1 MDIYKLVYTGVNII
15 GLVGLMIA
23 NFSPVWVLLLV
34 NVSLFLGQIVD
45 FDYLIKSF
53 ANEGILTVLLIFPT
67 ILPFVRSVEVTNYIH
82 TIMSFGSTHHLA
94 IICKITIPVFIVSAF
109 VPNTPIV
116 VALYPFVDRW
126 CKSQKIP
133 SSKYLIPLSYATILG
148 GTLTIIG
155 TSTNLLSQGIVKKWG
170 INWNISAPTQYAI
183 LPGVISLG
191 VLIALS
197 DKLLPNNDNLVD
209 EPKETRYKCRIMIP
223 TDSPLISK
231 NCHDTLSSSIDRF
244 ELYRNHDRIA
254 LTREA
259 IIEGGDIYIIYSP
272 PNDII
277 NFLEKFKGEIVTR
290 SLSHFNLPQ
299 LVNRLTDL
307 NESAPDIH
315 PDTVPLF
322 YKVVPSNRCTNGNMK
337 ININEFESTYHC
349 IVVAVSDLTTR
360 SEDLK
365 LEVELEGG
373 EVEVEGEGEG
383 EGELEGELEGEGEG
397 GSQDLEKGE
406 ESEAVDALL
415 SDEVECN
422 TSLLV
427 YSTCHFLK
435 KNANS
440 QQFVSITRYRGIQL
454 LNNDFD
460 QPVFIHHRVTTSFHI
475 KQWHI
480 ATLLFVVSVCI
491 NISGLIDLLPLTVI
505 SLLVLSSMRILDIK
519 TIIENC
525 NWEVYF
531 MLILSSNIGYGL
543 TQSKLDV
550 QISNLFKDFHQF
562 STFVIL
568 LTVGFLT
575 IVLTAFTSNS
585 ACVAIMLPITYQICL
600 KLSLDP
606 SPFLIYVTTLASV
619 DFMTPFGYQTN
630 LIIQPIGQYKC
641 IDYLKLGSIITVFHY
656 LILTS
661 ITYVIVA

>member
-67 ILPFVRSVEVTNYIH
+67 ILPFVRSIEVTNYIH

-148 GTLTIIG
+148 GTLTVIG

-170 INWNISAPTQYAI
+170 NNWNITATTQYAI

-197 DKLLPNNDNLVD
+197 NKLLPSNANLVD
-209 EPKETRYKCRIMIP
+209 EPKETRYKCRVMIP

-231 NCHDTLSSSIDRF
+231 NCYDTLSSNIDRF
-244 ELYRNHDRIA
+244 ELYRNHDRIT

-259 IIEGGDIYIIYSP
+259 TIEGGDIYIIYSP
-272 PNDII
+272 PTDII
-277 NFLEKFKGEIVTR
+277 NLLEKLKGKIVTR
-290 SLSHFNLPQ
+290 SLSHFNLPE
-299 LVNRLTDL
+299 LVNRFTNLS
-307 NESAPDIH
+307 ESAPDIH
-315 PDTVPLF
+315 HDTVPLF
-322 YKVVPSNRCTNGNMK
+322 YKVVPSNRCTNDNMK

-349 IVVAVSDLTTR
+349 IVIAVSDSTTR
-360 SEDLK
+360 FQY
-365 LEVELEGG
+365 LEG
-373 EVEVEGEGEG
+373 EVEIEG
-383 EGELEGELEGEGEG
+383 G

-406 ESEAVDALL
+406 ESEAVDILL

-440 QQFVSITRYRGIQL
+440 QQFVSITRYRGGIQL

-460 QPVFIHHRVTTSFHI
+460 QPIFIHDGMTTSFHI

-480 ATLLFVVSVCI
+480 ATLLFLVSVCI
-491 NISGLIDLLPLTVI
+491 NISGLIDLLPLIVI

-600 KLSLDP
+600 KLSMNP

-641 IDYLKLGSIITVFHY
+641 LDYLKLGSIITVFHY

-661 ITYVIVA
+661 ITYVILNN

>member
-170 INWNISAPTQYAI
+170 INCNISATTQYAI
-183 LPGVISLG
+183 LPAVISLG

-197 DKLLPNNDNLVD
+197 DKLLPSNANLVD
-209 EPKETRYKCRIMIP
+209 EPKETRYKCRVMIP

-231 NCHDTLSSSIDRF
+231 NCYDTLSSNIDRF
-244 ELYRNHDRIA
+244 ELYRNHDRIT

-259 IIEGGDIYIIYSP
+259 TIEGGDIYIIYSP
-272 PNDII
+272 PTDII
-277 NFLEKFKGEIVTR
+277 NFLEKFKGKIVTR
-290 SLSHFNLPQ
+290 SLSHFNLPE

-322 YKVVPSNRCTNGNMK
+322 YKVVPSNRCTNGMK
-337 ININEFESTYHC
+337 ININAFESTYHC
-349 IVVAVSDLTTR
+349 IVIAVSDLTTR
-360 SEDLK
+360 SQYLQ
-365 LEVELEGG
+365 
-373 EVEVEGEGEG
+373 G
-383 EGELEGELEGEGEG
+383 EGELEGELEGEVEIEGGGEVEIEGG

-440 QQFVSITRYRGIQL
+440 QQFVSITRYRGGIQL

-460 QPVFIHHRVTTSFHI
+460 QPVFIHDGMTTSFHI

-480 ATLLFVVSVCI
+480 ATLLFLVSVCI

-641 IDYLKLGSIITVFHY
+641 IDYLKLGSIITFCHY
-656 LILTS
+656 LTLTS
-661 ITYVIVA
+661 ITYVIMNN

>member
-1 MDIYKLVYTGVNII
+1 MDIYKLVYTGLNIV

-23 NFSPVWVLLLV
+23 NFSPVWILLLV

-94 IICKITIPVFIVSAF
+94 IICKITIPVFIASAF

-170 INWNISAPTQYAI
+170 INWNISATTQYAI
-183 LPGVISLG
+183 LPGIISLG

-197 DKLLPNNDNLVD
+197 DKLLPSNANLVD

-244 ELYRNHDRIA
+244 ELYRNHDRIT
-254 LTREA
+254 LTREV
-259 IIEGGDIYIIYSP
+259 IIEEGDIYIIYSP
-272 PNDII
+272 PNEII
-277 NFLEKFKGEIVTR
+277 NFLEIFKGKILTR
-290 SLSHFNLPQ
+290 CLSHFNLSQ
-299 LVNRLTDL
+299 LVKRLTEL

-322 YKVVPSNRCTNGNMK
+322 YKVVPSNRSTNGTMK
-337 ININEFESTYHC
+337 ININEFESTHSC
-349 IVVAVSDLTTR
+349 IIVAISDSTTR
-360 SEDLK
+360 SEN
-365 LEVELEGG
+365 
-373 EVEVEGEGEG
+373 
-383 EGELEGELEGEGEG
+383 LEGEGEG
-397 GSQDLEKGE
+397 RSQDLEQGE
-406 ESEAVDALL
+406 ESEAVDVLL

-427 YSTCHFLK
+427 YSTCNFLK

-460 QPVFIHHRVTTSFHI
+460 QPVFIHDGMTTSFHI
-475 KQWHI
+475 KQWHM

-550 QISNLFKDFHQF
+550 QISNLFKDFHEF

-568 LTVGFLT
+568 LTIGFLT

-641 IDYLKLGSIITVFHY
+641 IDYLKLGSIITFCHY
-656 LILTS
+656 LTLTS
-661 ITYVIVA
+661 ITYVILNS